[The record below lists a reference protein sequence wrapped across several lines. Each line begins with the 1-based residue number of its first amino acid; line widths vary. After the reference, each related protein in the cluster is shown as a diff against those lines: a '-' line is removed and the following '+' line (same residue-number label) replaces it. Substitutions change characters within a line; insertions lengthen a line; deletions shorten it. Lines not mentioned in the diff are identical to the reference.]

1 LATRRRLTRER
12 SGLRSP
18 VEAHYACGRG
28 AKPGGW
34 QRLASILL
42 FLGLWQLSATLAESW
57 LLPDRRR
64 SCTLARVGIGFAI
77 AMAVGVALGI
87 ALGRL
92 QWLDRWL
99 HPWMVI
105 LLNVPAL
112 VIIIL
117 SYVRL
122 DLVSGG
128 DDDAA

>member
-1 LATRRRLTRER
+1 VAA
-12 SGLRSP
+12 LR
-18 VEAHYACGRG
+18 H
-28 AKPGGW
+28 PGGE
-34 QRLASILL
+34 LAFARPPTIVQSLIAGAEGGTLL
-42 FLGLWQLSATLAESW
+42 LHLGI
-57 LLPDRRR
+57 
-64 SCTLARVGIGFAI
+64 TLARVGIGFAI
-77 AMAVGVALGI
+77 AMVVGVALGI

-117 SYVRL
+117 SYVWL